1 MFFFLCSAKLSSFS
15 LHVSLHPNK
24 RIDIF
29 AQHVWWDVSRGVIIA
44 VSIEC
49 QTSICNLCKDMEQ
62 GGQCCCKCTT
72 FSCHSTTEPL
82 RLPYYDE
89 PMG

>member
-1 MFFFLCSAKLSSFS
+1 MFFFSFVQLNFPL
-15 LHVSLHPNK
+15 LHVPLHPNK

-49 QTSICNLCKDMEQ
+49 QA
-62 GGQCCCKCTT
+62 
-72 FSCHSTTEPL
+72 
-82 RLPYYDE
+82 
-89 PMG
+89 